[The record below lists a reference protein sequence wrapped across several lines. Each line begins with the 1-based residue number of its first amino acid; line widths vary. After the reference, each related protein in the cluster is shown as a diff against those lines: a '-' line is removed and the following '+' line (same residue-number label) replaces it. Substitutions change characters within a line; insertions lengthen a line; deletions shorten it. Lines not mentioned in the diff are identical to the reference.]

1 MNVQPH
7 YDRVAC
13 LFNDPNAVH
22 GGEVYV
28 TKVDCGLQVPDE
40 PFLAS
45 AGLSCLVV

>member
-1 MNVQPH
+1 MIVQPH

-28 TKVDCGLQVPDE
+28 TKVDCGIEV
-40 PFLAS
+40 S
-45 AGLSCLVV
+45 NRLVCPAIF